1 MIVHSHLHNAPLQ
14 AALHA
19 GWSCESRIRASVSV
33 LPIGLSVAAHCSIA
47 GPLAVASLR
56 ANHAIAGTEDS
67 AGYHAVNVGLHSGCA
82 ALVLLVFQ
90 HWLPLSTRYLAPL
103 AINFDL
109 TNSDCHCSC
118 LAALLFALHPVH
130 TEAVASVTVITCLAC
145 HASFA
150 CVSVLCYRVGQMCYV
165 LPSRSVQL
173 WYVRSGWEIG

>member
-1 MIVHSHLHNAPLQ
+1 M
-14 AALHA
+14 
-19 GWSCESRIRASVSV
+19 
-33 LPIGLSVAAHCSIA
+33 AAHCSIA

-90 HWLPLSTRYLAPL
+90 HWLPLSTRYLTPL
-103 AINFDL
+103 AIYFDL
-109 TNSDCHCSC
+109 TNNDCHCSC
-118 LAALLFALHPVH
+118 LAALLFASHPVH

-173 WYVRSGWEIG
+173 WYDRSGWEIG